1 MKLETGCRSTNRLL
15 TELILSLDPSV
26 SEKTRLFTVK
36 EYSPGMKRTFC
47 PRHSS
52 CLRFQL
58 FRVEMRSFLPEGE
71 GDGRDLSRQR
81 EASHGR
87 LHTLAE
93 QTLIEIVKRS
103 LSAAGH
109 SRRPFED
116 SFHIVIVISI
126 EPT

>member
-1 MKLETGCRSTNRLL
+1 VKLETGCRSTNRLL

-47 PRHSS
+47 RRHSS

-81 EASHGR
+81 
-87 LHTLAE
+87 
-93 QTLIEIVKRS
+93 
-103 LSAAGH
+103 
-109 SRRPFED
+109 
-116 SFHIVIVISI
+116 
-126 EPT
+126 